1 VPFPPPGGAA
11 GQRRKFRKTPWFS
24 PFRANRFVLLK
35 SFTAGGRRHLPEQK
49 QIRSSRKKA
58 QKAQKEKL
66 KFLRFLHLFVAKF
79 QTQLSLSTRS
89 FWR

>member
-1 VPFPPPGGAA
+1 MV
-11 GQRRKFRKTPWFS
+11 FS
-24 PFRANRFVLLK
+24 FQGK
-35 SFTAGGRRHLPEQK
+35 SFRIAKIFHRRGRGGRRHLPEQK